1 MNARVRG
8 TGFAMRLCRLEISEK
23 LHNDV
28 SSTWLPK
35 HVTNKNTQTDMLMWK
50 WGKLTGLNLNKP
62 SALTG
67 N

>member
-35 HVTNKNTQTDMLMWK
+35 HDLSKDGKNRYANVEGEEAK
-50 WGKLTGLNLNKP
+50 E
-62 SALTG
+62 ALALQKRTTG